1 MNIEKTGKTCIEKKY
16 KGFEKPVD
24 KIKRWKRNIRF
35 IFQRVKYGYCDSD
48 VWSIDYW
55 FLMVMPGMLKQLKD
69 TTHSYPDFCGNTSH
83 ALFGTGKSDD
93 VDNAGMKKW
102 DDILSEMIFLLNE
115 SNEDTCTKKNKYEE
129 DYHKAYQEFR
139 EKYGKHGQKL
149 RTEDE
154 IAREKQE
161 GLYRLYH
168 PGDVPEYKEIED
180 RYFEESRKLD
190 QYRDECKDRAIDMFK
205 EWFWDLWD

>member
-35 IFQRVKYGYCDSD
+35 IIQRVKYGYCDSD

-55 FLMVMPGMLKQLKD
+55 FLTVMPGMLKQLKD

-154 IAREKQE
+154 IAREKQ
-161 GLYRLYH
+161 
-168 PGDVPEYKEIED
+168 K
-180 RYFEESRKLD
+180 
-190 QYRDECKDRAIDMFK
+190 RACTGCIIQEMCRNIK
-205 EWFWDLWD
+205 R

>member
-1 MNIEKTGKTCIEKKY
+1 MNIEKTGKTCIEKKN

-83 ALFGTGKSDD
+83 
-93 VDNAGMKKW
+93 
-102 DDILSEMIFLLNE
+102 
-115 SNEDTCTKKNKYEE
+115 
-129 DYHKAYQEFR
+129 
-139 EKYGKHGQKL
+139 
-149 RTEDE
+149 
-154 IAREKQE
+154 
-161 GLYRLYH
+161 
-168 PGDVPEYKEIED
+168 VPEYKEIED